1 MSSGVL
7 AMTTSIN
14 TANSPISYT
23 RRFLRLH
30 QVEQL
35 TGFKRSHIYNLMK
48 AGAFPA
54 SIKLGARA
62 VAWDSLSIEQWQ
74 NERLIA
80 AKITIH

>member
-1 MSSGVL
+1 
-7 AMTTSIN
+7 MTTLC
-14 TANSPISYT
+14 SPHVSQSTVSYP
-23 RRFLRLH
+23 RRFLRLP

-48 AGAFPA
+48 TGEFPS

-74 NERLIA
+74 NERLMA
-80 AKITIH
+80 AQTTIH

>member
-1 MSSGVL
+1 
-7 AMTTSIN
+7 MTTSIN